1 MLLSLLLFLII
12 LLSFLCVKIQAE
24 TAASAGT
31 TVTEETEEPDAPPE
45 EPAPQEKDSRK
56 RKRERPAKRKYDA
69 EKYFKLGFTFTTNKA
84 GDEIPVCFIC
94 SARLSNE
101 AMKPSKLTRHLETH
115 HSSLKGKPIQYF
127 EEMLRIFKG
136 QQTLMKKSAT
146 SSENALKASYQVALR
161 VAQCKKPHTIAEQ
174 LILPAAVDMCT
185 TMGSE
190 DCANKL
196 KTIPLS
202 DNTIARRIVEMA
214 DDVKTQ
220 LIEKLRSA
228 QGFSIQIDETTDITN
243 YAQLLAFVR
252 FEDSG
257 TMCEEFLFCKPLPG
271 RTTGAE
277 IFTVIDNFFKDNDI
291 SWQNC
296 VALCSDGARAMSGY
310 QTGLLAHIRK
320 AAPGIIWTHCMIH
333 RESLASK
340 ELSIELSSVFDSV
353 VKTVNLIKR
362 KALNTRLFSSLCE
375 GSGSEHDSLLYHSEV
390 RWLSRGSV
398 LERVFELRS
407 EIHDFLREHK
417 HNELADNFC
426 DTEWLTKLAYLTDLF
441 AELNK
446 LNSSMQGRNAN
457 VLQMYEKMEA
467 FTKKVNR
474 WIERLKEGNLAMFP
488 SIEEYSDSTDI
499 KDIISVHLRKLV
511 LQFQKYFDESDQWR
525 CNSKWILL
533 PFSDNAAAGSN
544 LSAIEED
551 QLIELSTDS
560 VKRNMYETQPLVKF
574 WVGCQAEYPALA
586 AKAVNSLLPFAT
598 TYLCE
603 SGFSTLAYLKNKYR
617 SRLKPE
623 SDMRLCLS
631 TILPRIDRLCA
642 THHAQKSH

>member
-1 MLLSLLLFLII
+1 MDRF
-12 LLSFLCVKIQAE
+12 VVRKKPAEQAE

-31 TVTEETEEPDAPPE
+31 
-45 EPAPQEKDSRK
+45 DSRK

-69 EKYFKLGFTFTTNKA
+69 EKYIKLGFTFTTNKA

-115 HSSLKGKPIQYF
+115 HSSLKGKSIQYF

-196 KTIPLS
+196 KNIPLS

-243 YAQLLAFVR
+243 YA
-252 FEDSG
+252 G

-277 IFTVIDNFFKDNDI
+277 IFTVIDNFFKENDI

-320 AAPGIIWTHCMIH
+320 VAPGIIWTHCMIH

-340 ELSIELSSVFDSV
+340 ELSIELGSVFDSV

-426 DTEWLTKLAYLTDLF
+426 DTEWLTKLAYLTDIF

-467 FTKKVNR
+467 FTKKVKR
-474 WIERLKEGNLAMFP
+474 WIERVEEGNLAMFP

-603 SGFSTLAYLKNKYR
+603 SGFSTLNKYR

-631 TILPRIDRLCA
+631 TILPRIDRLCG